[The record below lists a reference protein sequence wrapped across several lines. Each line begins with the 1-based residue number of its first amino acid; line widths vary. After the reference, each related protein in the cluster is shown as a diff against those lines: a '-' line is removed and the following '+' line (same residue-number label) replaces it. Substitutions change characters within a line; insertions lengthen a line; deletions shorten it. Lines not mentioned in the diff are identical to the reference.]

1 MDKARAHVYISG
13 FVQGVFFRS
22 NTSKIALK
30 LNLKGWVRNLLD
42 GRVEAVFEGDGDK
55 VLEMLQWCRIGPPKA
70 RVTDID
76 IKWEKYEGKF
86 ITFEI
91 LY

>member
-1 MDKARAHVYISG
+1 MDKARVHVYISG

-22 NTSKIALK
+22 STKKMALK

-42 GRVEAVFEGDGDK
+42 GRVEAVFEGSRDK
-55 VLEMLQWCRIGPPKA
+55 VMEMLKWCGIGPYKA
-70 RVTDID
+70 QVTDID
-76 IKWEKYEGKF
+76 IRWEEHKDEF
-86 ITFEI
+86 TTFEV